1 MKPSLKM
8 NLIKIYI
15 TTTQTFHKMDR
26 LFQLKVSEF
35 AIRNGYTITV
45 SEYDEGRFSS
55 LDEIPVS
62 SLEMKDHILKIHVA
76 PDDLDLL
83 FFIDKKTFPEWMKNL
98 QIDAKDIPSFLNN
111 HFDQT
116 TQFTIYELVLCMKRF
131 HVIPSEPQLAGY
143 MTLIP
148 EPEVPDESQLN
159 ADIEEHKKVIQAVLN
174 KDPSK
179 VNPHDLARE
188 KEEVSH
194 RTIYLKSLKAEN
206 KAILARREEVVKQN
220 EEIKKRNKHIE
231 EHNQNLKNH
240 YEEVMDVFRETEA
253 FVGLLLYRRAKSMR
267 GYTFKDAKQ
276 RLRLFSSRNAPK
288 RALVED
294 VLIPKSPP
302 NKYIKMEACG
312 HSAGHV
318 HHHVMPVVPPSPPR
332 RSSSPPTP
340 PPTPPPVVVVET
352 KTPDTPPPDVKET
365 KKPDTPPP
373 PPVVDTNKPDTPP
386 LPIKNTKDPV
396 VPDVPVIPDI
406 PVIPTKPPVP
416 PPDLF
421 KNVLK
426 EMEEKKGKPLNAT
439 TAATVISGDNEP
451 FIYDGSDKTINSQLA
466 KFRTVFDKT
475 IKEKLR
481 PILNWQKSKAA
492 DIWSCVCVLWFH
504 MMLHELKVIRGGLNE
519 EQRKWMV
526 GYFGGYVFDIVF
538 DGSNPTRNVG
548 INERAFYESLLAVNM
563 DDITLALIQHHVKD
577 VLPQDKLIVFKEF
590 FPRILELSFFSIDIS
605 WFAPQQSFYTEIQEL
620 VRQHNKKPMFVGR
633 AEEWYVSSSIQAA
646 FMDQA
651 ITDYNTRQSEGW
663 AINTTPPVKKKKK
676 KIQGTSGD
684 EDVTMDASI

>member
-1 MKPSLKM
+1 
-8 NLIKIYI
+8 
-15 TTTQTFHKMDR
+15 MDR

-83 FFIDKKTFPEWMKNL
+83 YFIDKKTFPEWMKNL
-98 QIDAKDIPSFLNN
+98 QIDAFPPFLNN

-116 TQFTIYELVLCMKRF
+116 TQYTIYELVLCMKRF
-131 HVIPSEPQLAGY
+131 HVIPQEPQLAGY

-148 EPEVPDESQLN
+148 EPEVPDETQLN
-159 ADIEEHKKVIQAVLN
+159 ADIEAHKKVNDEVLK
-174 KDPSK
+174 KDPRN

-206 KAILARREEVVKQN
+206 KAILARRDEVVKQN
-220 EEIKKRNKHIE
+220 EEIKKRNKLIE
-231 EHNQNLKNH
+231 QHNQELKNH

-373 PPVVDTNKPDTPP
+373 PVVDTNKPDTPP
-386 LPIKNTKDPV
+386 LPTKNLKDPV
-396 VPDVPVIPDI
+396 VPEI

-416 PPDLF
+416 PRPWD
-421 KNVLK
+421 KVLE
-426 EMEEKKGKPLNAT
+426 EMKKGKTLNKT
-439 TAATVISGDNEP
+439 DVPDVIIGDGSP
-451 FIYDGSDKTINSQLA
+451 FITDGLPGGVAGQLIN
-466 KFRTVFDKT
+466 FRDVFNGVT
-475 IKEKLR
+475 TSLR
-481 PILNWQKSKAA
+481 EYLTLQRTKAA
-492 DIWSCVCVLWFH
+492 IVIWQCMCVLWFH
-504 MMLHELKVIRGGLNE
+504 TMVKKLRAIRDVNE
-519 EQRKWMV
+519 DQKKFLV
-526 GYFGGYVFDIVF
+526 NYFGEHIMGV
-538 DGSNPTRNVG
+538 GSNNESSARKVG
-548 INERAFYESLLAVNM
+548 KNEKAFYASLEEFNM
-563 DDITLALIQHHVKD
+563 DQIILQILQQNTKVVVDSLTPEEYAKKRKD
-577 VLPQDKLIVFKEF
+577 LFNKY
-590 FPRILELSFFSIDIS
+590 FPRILRLSFFPIDMS
-605 WFAPQQSFYTEIQEL
+605 CFTAPQEFLNEIDNQVSRHNTKDA
-620 VRQHNKKPMFVGR
+620 VRVFNDLYLILDRHEQLIMPAIIAYNSEQKYDNFKILKSL
-633 AEEWYVSSSIQAA
+633 AEA
-646 FMDQA
+646 
-651 ITDYNTRQSEGW
+651 TTNNNTNG
-663 AINTTPPVKKKKK
+663 V
-676 KIQGTSGD
+676 

>member
-1 MKPSLKM
+1 
-8 NLIKIYI
+8 
-15 TTTQTFHKMDR
+15 MDR

-62 SLEMKDHILKIHVA
+62 SLEMNDHILKIHVA

-83 FFIDKKTFPEWMKNL
+83 YFIDKKTFPEWMKNL
-98 QIDAKDIPSFLNN
+98 QIDAKDIPSFLKN

-116 TQFTIYELVLCMKRF
+116 TQYTIYELVLCMKRF
-131 HVIPSEPQLAGY
+131 HVIPPEPQFAGY

-148 EPEVPDESQLN
+148 EPEVPDETQLN
-159 ADIEEHKKVIQAVLN
+159 ADIEEHKKVIGEVLN

-206 KAILARREEVVKQN
+206 KAILAGRDEVVKQN
-220 EEIKKRNKHIE
+220 DEIKKRNKLIE
-231 EHNQNLKNH
+231 QHNQELKNH

-276 RLRLFSSRNAPK
+276 RLRLFSSSRYAPK

-318 HHHVMPVVPPSPPR
+318 HHHVMPVMPPSPPR

-352 KTPDTPPPDVKET
+352 KTPDTPPPSVEET
-365 KKPDTPPP
+365 KKPETPPP
-373 PPVVDTNKPDTPP
+373 IQEPKAPYTPPLPVVETNRPGTPP

-396 VPDVPVIPDI
+396 VPVVPDVPVIP
-406 PVIPTKPPVP
+406 VVPTKPPVP
-416 PPDLF
+416 PPPRIFD
-421 KNVLK
+421 KVLE

-439 TAATVISGDNEP
+439 TNAATIKGDDNP
-451 FIYDGSDKTINSQLA
+451 FVYDGSDKSTNVQITR
-466 KFRTVFDKT
+466 FRTVFDK
-475 IKEKLR
+475 IIEEKLR
-481 PILNWQKSKAA
+481 PILNGRKSKAV
-492 DIWSCVCVLWFH
+492 DVWSCVCVLWFH
-504 MMLHELKVIRGGLNE
+504 MMLQKLEVIRGKLNE
-519 EQRKWMV
+519 QQRNWMV
-526 GYFGGYVFDIVF
+526 EYFAQDVFDIMV
-538 DGSNPTRNVG
+538 DGSNPTRMVG
-548 INERAFYESLLAVNM
+548 PNEKAFYVSLLSVNM
-563 DDITLALIQHHVKD
+563 DDIILAFIQHHGQG
-577 VLPQDKLIVFKEF
+577 VLSTDKAMVFNEYF
-590 FPRILELSFFSIDIS
+590 RRILELSFFTIDIA
-605 WFAPQQSFYTEIQEL
+605 WFAPEQSFYTQIQESITL
-620 VRQHNKKPMFVGR
+620 HNKKPMFAGR
-633 AEEWYVSSSIQAA
+633 TEEWYVSPSIHSQ
-646 FMDQA
+646 FLDQA
-651 ITDYNTRQSEGW
+651 IADYNKTQSEGW
-663 AINTTPPVKKKKK
+663 TINTSPPSKKKKK
-676 KIQGTSGD
+676 KTQKENTSVATNGV